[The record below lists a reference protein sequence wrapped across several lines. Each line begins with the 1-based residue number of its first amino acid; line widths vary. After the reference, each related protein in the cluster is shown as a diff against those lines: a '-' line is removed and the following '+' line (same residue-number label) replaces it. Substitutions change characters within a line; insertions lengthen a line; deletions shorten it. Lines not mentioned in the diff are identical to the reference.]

1 MRGKLGAQ
9 CSRSCTGRNIPA
21 YAGKTPTT
29 PYRRRE
35 SEEHPRVCGENKFLF
50 DTTRDSRGTSP
61 RMRGKPGG
69 LVKAKKIV
77 RNIPAYAGKT
87 ASLLVLPCLTMEH
100 PRVCGENRRRPS
112 CVSKGLGTSPRMRG
126 KQYRKRERFS
136 RDRNIPAYAGK
147 TSSHIGLTG
156 GSQEHPRVCGE
167 NKTVEWIRQHN
178 EGTSPRMRGKPPS
191 RPSPPLP
198 GRNIPAYAGKT
209 RSTPNFDFMYAEHPR
224 VCGEN
229 CHDLWGWCGL
239 AGTSPRMRGKHVV
252 PLIDKEWGRNIPA
265 YAGKTTAKTTLK

>member
-178 EGTSPRMRGKPPS
+178 EGTSPRMRGKQPAGECSHGYCLEHPRVCGENHQVALGTS
-191 RPSPPLP
+191 RGNGTSPRMRGKPCKNCTNVCP
-198 GRNIPAYAGKT
+198 RRNIPAYAGKT
-209 RSTPNFDFMYAEHPR
+209 GSRFCGAE
-224 VCGEN
+224 
-229 CHDLWGWCGL
+229 GW
-239 AGTSPRMRGKHVV
+239 
-252 PLIDKEWGRNIPA
+252 
-265 YAGKTTAKTTLK
+265 